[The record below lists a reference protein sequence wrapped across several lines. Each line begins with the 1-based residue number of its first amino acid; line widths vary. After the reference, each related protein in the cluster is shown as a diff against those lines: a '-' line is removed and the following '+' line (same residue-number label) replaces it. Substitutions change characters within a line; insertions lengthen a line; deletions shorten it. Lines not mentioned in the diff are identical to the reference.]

1 MDPTADRGKQRTDLS
16 ADLREV
22 RTKPERAFNLGAALG
37 LTLAVATFIFLV
49 QNSGRTEFEWLWFDF
64 TLPLWIA
71 LVGALVT
78 GALLILTALAVHA
91 RRRRRIAG
99 ASGPPGGWSRRSPA
113 SRRGARRCRG
123 GPWHR
128 RGPSRRASAVSGN

>member
-1 MDPTADRGKQRTDLS
+1 VDPTADRGKQRTDLS

-91 RRRRRIAG
+91 RRRRRIGRRERAAG
-99 ASGPPGGWSRRSPA
+99 RLEQAIASEPPRRPPPP
-113 SRRGARRCRG
+113 RRPVAPPQQPG
-123 GPWHR
+123 
-128 RGPSRRASAVSGN
+128 

>member
-1 MDPTADRGKQRTDLS
+1 MDPTADRGTQRTDLS

-22 RTKPERAFNLGAALG
+22 RTKPERAFNLGAVLG

-78 GALLILTALAVHA
+78 GALLVLTALAVRA
-91 RRRRRIAG
+91 RRRRRIGRRERAAG
-99 ASGPPGGWSRRSPA
+99 RLEQAIASEPPRTTPPPRRPAAPPPPAPPG
-113 SRRGARRCRG
+113 
-123 GPWHR
+123 
-128 RGPSRRASAVSGN
+128 

>member
-1 MDPTADRGKQRTDLS
+1 MEPTADRGRQRTDLS

-49 QNSGRTEFEWLWFDF
+49 QNGGRTEFEWLWFDF

-78 GALLILTALAVHA
+78 GALLVLSVLAVRA
-91 RRRRRIAG
+91 RRRRRIGRRERAAG
-99 ASGPPGGWSRRSPA
+99 RLEQAIASEPAPRREPTRRPVAPPQPEPPG
-113 SRRGARRCRG
+113 
-123 GPWHR
+123 
-128 RGPSRRASAVSGN
+128 

>member
-1 MDPTADRGKQRTDLS
+1 VDPTADRGEQRTDLS

-64 TLPLWIA
+64 TLPLWFA

-91 RRRRRIAG
+91 RRRRRIGRRERAAG
-99 ASGPPGGWSRRSPA
+99 RLEQAIASEPPRRPPPPRRPVAPPQPPG
-113 SRRGARRCRG
+113 
-123 GPWHR
+123 
-128 RGPSRRASAVSGN
+128 

>member
-1 MDPTADRGKQRTDLS
+1 VDPTADRGRQRADLS

-22 RTKPERAFNLGAALG
+22 RTRPERAFNLGAALG

-49 QNSGRTEFEWLWFDF
+49 QNGGRTEFEWLWFDF

-78 GALLILTALAVHA
+78 GALLVLTVLAVRA
-91 RRRRRIAG
+91 RRRRRIGRRERAAG
-99 ASGPPGGWSRRSPA
+99 RLEQAIASEPPRGTPPPRRPVARPPEPPG
-113 SRRGARRCRG
+113 
-123 GPWHR
+123 
-128 RGPSRRASAVSGN
+128 